1 MLAYYLMWHM
11 QTKIAPLFAEDGEG
25 GGRKYS
31 FDHVIELLKGICEN
45 TVEFYGATIKLITEA
60 SEERKH
66 ILELMQ
72 VTL

>member
-11 QTKIAPLFAEDGEG
+11 QTRVAPLFAEDGVG
-25 GGRKYS
+25 GDRKYA
-31 FDHVIELLKGICEN
+31 FDHVIELLKCICEN
-45 TVEFYGATIKLITEA
+45 TVEFYGAPTKLITEP
-60 SEERKH
+60 SEEQKH